1 VEEVLYR
8 HPELADVAVIG
19 VPDAYWGE
27 RVTAIV
33 VARQETRP
41 SEQEVLTFCEG
52 KLASFKHPRSVV
64 FAEQLPRN
72 AAGKVLKRILR
83 ETYAP

>member
-1 VEEVLYR
+1 
-8 HPELADVAVIG
+8 
-19 VPDAYWGE
+19 
-27 RVTAIV
+27 VT
-33 VARQETRP
+33 
-41 SEQEVLTFCEG
+41 EQDVLTFCEG

-83 ETYAP
+83 ETYAERVAP

>member
-1 VEEVLYR
+1 M
-8 HPELADVAVIG
+8 
-19 VPDAYWGE
+19 
-27 RVTAIV
+27 T
-33 VARQETRP
+33 
-41 SEQEVLTFCEG
+41 EQDVLTFCEG

-83 ETYAP
+83 ETYAERVAP